1 MDSKLMKIKGM
12 VTSFLSLALSLDAVA
27 FFSFFA
33 FLKSKALIPF
43 LFAAAF
49 FLFETAG
56 RVYALSYT
64 FANRHNKEAE
74 VEEAKARLALSTG
87 IAETLYTLPWI
98 LTVFSCQNLS
108 YSDVGFVPLLFLL
121 SKISAELALFFFR
134 FLPYVKKRITLASES
149 LCSFCIALSMFLAV
163 LFAYLGNAAK
173 MDANLSAILSGV
185 SFLLLFLIQNALF
198 SILLLQGQ
206 AIHRIKKMVAFG
218 TRHGIGNYIVVTSSL
233 MTVLVSALSA
243 IRERNLA
250 YVGIALIYL
259 SLGAI
264 RLSALLWKNA
274 IHRNVYNARLAE
286 ARENKIL
293 LYVGAL
299 LSGLSVL
306 YAFGIIWISEQEFQ
320 QSAAVVLIFQIAHG
334 LFRLAI
340 CIKNYVSFQKQSKPF
355 SIAVAS
361 LEMLIGVYSLF
372 SVFLLVNLYL
382 HIPWL
387 ESLIAILSWVT
398 LGGVLALGA
407 VMIYLGV
414 RGYLNAK
421 KLGEEIRKNSLE
433 LQRKLEE
440 KGCKEADLSR
450 AGLAKLLGDE
460 EFENIMRGI
469 SRLGPNSK
477 EEENLLEMAQAE
489 SAK

>member
-12 VTSFLSLALSLDAVA
+12 VTSFLSLALSLEAVV

-33 FLKSKALIPF
+33 FFRSKALIPF
-43 LFAAAF
+43 LFAAAY
-49 FLFETAG
+49 FLFEAVG

-64 FANRHNKEAE
+64 LANRHCDEDEAK
-74 VEEAKARLALSTG
+74 EAKARLALSMG
-87 IAETLYTLPWI
+87 VAETFYTLPWI
-98 LTVFSCQNLS
+98 LAVFSCQNLS
-108 YSDVGFVPLLFLL
+108 FSEVGFVPLLFLL
-121 SKISAELALFFFR
+121 SKISAELVLFFFR
-134 FLPYVKKRITLASES
+134 FMPYIKKRITLSSES

-163 LFAYLGNAAK
+163 LFAYLGNATK

-206 AIHRIKKMVAFG
+206 AIHRIRKMVVFG
-218 TRHGIGNYIVVTSSL
+218 TRHGVGNYIVVTSSL
-233 MTVLVSALSA
+233 MTVLVSAASA
-243 IRERNLA
+243 IRERNPA

-306 YAFGIIWISEQEFQ
+306 YAFGIIWISEQELQ
-320 QSAAVVLIFQIAHG
+320 QSAAIVLIFQIAHG

-340 CIKNYVSFQKQSKPF
+340 CIKNYISFQKQSKPF

-361 LEMLIGVYSLF
+361 LDMLIGAYSLF

-382 HIPWL
+382 NIPWL
-387 ESLIAILSWVT
+387 ENLIAILSWVT
-398 LGGVLALGA
+398 LGGVLALGT

-421 KLGEEIRKNSLE
+421 TLGDEIKNNSLE
-433 LQRKLEE
+433 LQRKIQEHGCRLENLS
-440 KGCKEADLSR
+440 KEDLSE
-450 AGLAKLLGDE
+450 LLSEE
-460 EFENIMRGI
+460 EFKNIVGQI

-477 EEENLLEMAQAE
+477 EEEKLLEMTQAK
-489 SAK
+489 STR